1 MLEQEPTTK
10 PVPVRKY
17 LLSALPALG
26 ATIFILIHLRGAIV
40 PYAYQGVLMNAW
52 LGLLCA
58 TLAYWLYVALCR
70 VADRICDKF
79 DARHNELVRLIEDHT
94 AASARD
100 FRAAMVKLAKVCKRL
115 EAVEKQNSEMS
126 AEITHLRRLLVEH
139 APGSLTGPS
148 PFS

>member
-1 MLEQEPTTK
+1 MLEQEPTPK

-26 ATIFILIHLRGAIV
+26 ATVFILIHLRGAIV
-40 PYAYQGVLMNAW
+40 PHTYQGVLMNAW

-79 DARHNELVRLIEDHT
+79 DARHDELVKLIEAHT

-100 FRAAMVKLAKVCKRL
+100 FRAAMMKLGRACKR
-115 EAVEKQNSEMS
+115 VETIERQNKEM
-126 AEITHLRRLLVEH
+126 AKEIAHLRRLLVEH

>member
-1 MLEQEPTTK
+1 MLEQEPTAN
-10 PVPVRKY
+10 PVPIRKY

-26 ATIFILIHLRGAIV
+26 ATVFILIHLREAIV

-79 DARHNELVRLIEDHT
+79 DARHDEIVNLIEAHT
-94 AASARD
+94 VASARD
-100 FRAAMVKLAKVCKRL
+100 FRLAMAKLSKACKRL
-115 EAVEKQNSEMS
+115 EAVEKQTPEM
-126 AEITHLRRLLVEH
+126 AKEIAHLRQLLVEPG
-139 APGSLTGPS
+139 PGSLTGPS